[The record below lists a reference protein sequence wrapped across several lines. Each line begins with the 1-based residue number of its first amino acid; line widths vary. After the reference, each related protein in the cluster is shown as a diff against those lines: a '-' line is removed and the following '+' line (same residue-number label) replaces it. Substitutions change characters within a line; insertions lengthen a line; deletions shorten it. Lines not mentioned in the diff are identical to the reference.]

1 MKQRY
6 LILPMGFVED
16 GCLYKSD
23 LRIVPLSIESY
34 LQTKISFTDD
44 DGMIQEEEGVRIHTK
59 SGMDFDILLTIED
72 FELLTEHY

>member
-1 MKQRY
+1 MRQRY

-16 GCLYKSD
+16 GVLYKAD

-34 LQTKISFTDD
+34 VTTRLSFTDD

-59 SGMDFDILLTIED
+59 SGMDFDILLTLED
-72 FELLTEHY
+72 FEMLTEHF